1 MSEGPNNAERVTATE
16 VDTTYLPSVVLDAL
30 PSHIAVLDRAGTII
44 AVNAAWNTF
53 ARANGDPTLRSTG
66 TGVNYFDV
74 CRRATGSEAARA
86 LAGIEGVLDGTLPR
100 FSLEYPCHSPG
111 EQRWFLL
118 DATPLDVPGAG
129 AVVVHTNITEHKR
142 AEAERAGYTARLRD
156 LAAASLHINAALS
169 MEAVLQATTDQARAI
184 IGAHQAATSFSV
196 EQSGPRW
203 ISTVSLS
210 DKYAASRDGWARPE
224 GEALSALVCRDNR
237 PMRLTQGQLEAQP
250 AYDNPGSEAG
260 KYPAPRG
267 WMAAPLVGRDGG
279 NLGLIQLS
287 DKYRGDFTE
296 ADESTLV
303 QLAQLASVAVENARL
318 YDEAQRAL
326 QVRNEFLSMVA
337 HELKTPLTT
346 VLGNAELLRRRLM
359 RDGSVNARSERA
371 LEVMVAQA
379 RRLNKMIG
387 DLLNLSRLETG
398 QLRLELVP
406 FDLGALIA
414 RVLSE
419 VEPGLR
425 NHALVYRGVDAP
437 VIAVGDE
444 LRIEQVLQN
453 LIQNAI
459 KYSPDGGTI
468 TVTLEQDARQAC
480 FAVSDEGI
488 GIPKAELPQL
498 FHRYF
503 RAGNAS
509 ARQISGVGVGLYVV
523 HEILERH
530 NGTIEV
536 QSVEGKG
543 SMFTVCLPRE
553 QPSQDSNQ

>member
-1 MSEGPNNAERVTATE
+1 M
-16 VDTTYLPSVVLDAL
+16 YLPAVVLDAL
-30 PSHIAVLDRAGTII
+30 PSHIAVLDRVGTII

-53 ARANGDPTLRSTG
+53 ARTNGDPTLRSTG

-74 CRRATGSEAARA
+74 CRSATGSDAVRA
-86 LAGIEGVLDGTLPR
+86 LAGIEDVLHGTR
-100 FSLEYPCHSPG
+100 SHFSMEYPCHSPG

-118 DATPLDVPGAG
+118 HATPLAVPGAG

-142 AEAERAGYTARLRD
+142 AEAEREGYTARLRD

-184 IGAHQAATSFSV
+184 IGAHQAATSISV
-196 EQSGPRW
+196 DQSETQA

-210 DKYAASRDGWARPE
+210 DKYVAFRDYWARPE

-237 PMRLTQGQLEAQP
+237 PMRLTQAQLEVHP
-250 AYDNPGSEAG
+250 AYDKLDREAG
-260 KYPAPRG
+260 RLPALRG

-287 DKYRGDFTE
+287 DKYIGDFTE

-318 YDEAQRAL
+318 YDEAQQAL
-326 QVRNEFLSMVA
+326 QVRNEFLSIVA

-359 RDGSVNARSERA
+359 RDGSVTARSERA

-379 RRLNKMIG
+379 HRLNKMIG

-406 FDLGALIA
+406 FELSALIA

-419 VEPGLR
+419 VEPALR
-425 NHALVYRGVDAP
+425 NHELVYRGVDTP
-437 VIAVGDE
+437 VMTVGDE

-468 TVTLEQDARQAC
+468 TVTLEQDARRAC

-503 RAGNAS
+503 RARNAS

-543 SMFTVCLPRE
+543 STFTVCLPRE
-553 QPSQDSNQ
+553 QVSEDRNQ